1 LTPSESRFQ
10 EAGKRV
16 LDIIISALGIA
27 LLTPLVLGLW
37 VAIRLDS
44 SGPAIFRQQ
53 RIGRGEKV
61 FTCFKFRTM
70 QHKADENLHREAIR
84 RLWAGQRLSN
94 CPDSPYKLTDDPR
107 VTRVGHWLRR
117 TSLDELPQLFNVLRG
132 EMSIVGPRPAIP
144 YELEHFHDWHHKRH
158 QVKPGITGVW
168 QVRGRSRLDP
178 QAMLALDVEYATNW
192 SLWTDLKLIVLTI
205 PTILMKSGA
214 Q

>member
-1 LTPSESRFQ
+1 MTSSSIQTALILDCCEAAPDRWEDFRLTPSESRFQ

-132 EMSIVGPRPAIP
+132 EMSIVGPRPPIP
-144 YELEHFHDWHHKRH
+144 YELENYRPAHLQRLA
-158 QVKPGITGVW
+158 VKPGITGLW
-168 QVRGRSRLDP
+168 QITGRSSTTFEQMVEID
-178 QAMLALDVEYATNW
+178 LAY
-192 SLWTDLKLIVLTI
+192 
-205 PTILMKSGA
+205 
-214 Q
+214 